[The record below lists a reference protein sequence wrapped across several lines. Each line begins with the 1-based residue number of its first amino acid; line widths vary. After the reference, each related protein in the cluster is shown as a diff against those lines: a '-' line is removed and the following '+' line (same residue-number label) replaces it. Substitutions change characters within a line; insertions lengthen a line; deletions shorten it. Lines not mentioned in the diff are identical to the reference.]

1 MRLSLEQRLL
11 AIDRR
16 GYPAYKDL
24 AGEYTFPG
32 FVLYLDHVQGDPFAS
47 PSLLRARVPQKQ
59 AAFPP
64 ELFSTP
70 VRRVALQDYLTRQFA
85 AAIRRFVK
93 GNRGTGK
100 SGMVGVDVG
109 GQEILDRTSCLVT
122 EQFAEIRFAAG
133 LPAAGR
139 SVLAGEAV
147 AMFYQ
152 EIPKL
157 VQASLYYSTLDRDA
171 VRRHVEVA
179 EDAEALRGQLEAN
192 GLVAFVADG
201 AILPRESGI
210 SPRPMPSAQAVPFAS
225 PPELKVE
232 LSAPNRGR
240 VSGMGIPAGIT
251 VIVGGGYHGKSTLLS
266 ALEMGVYDHIP
277 GDGREYVVS
286 RADAVKIRAED
297 GRRVEKVNISPFISN
312 LPFQKDTTA
321 FSTDNAS
328 GSTSQTA
335 NIVEALEAGSK
346 LLLMDE
352 DSCATNF
359 MIRDEK
365 MQRLVPKAKE
375 PITPYIDQV
384 QNLYRELGVSTIL
397 VMGGSGDY
405 FEVADTVI
413 FMDGYVPRVV
423 TDRAREIAAH
433 DPNPRVPE
441 APEGFGGLVARIPL
455 AESFNPY
462 RGQRVKVRG
471 RGVDAVQFG
480 QESID
485 LDDVEQL
492 VDPSQSEGIANMLL
506 YAVNRGYFDNRSTL
520 AQVLERIYGDVAAR
534 GLDVVAPFGSGRHP
548 GDYALPRPQDAA
560 AAINR
565 LRTLVVRQAPPPGR

>member
-1 MRLSLEQRLL
+1 MKLSLEQRLR

-24 AGEYTFPG
+24 AGEYQFPG
-32 FVLYLDHVQGDPFAS
+32 YTLYLDHVQGDPFAA
-47 PSLLRARVPQKQ
+47 PSLLRVRVAQQQ
-59 AAFPP
+59 AGFPP
-64 ELFSTP
+64 DLYSSH
-70 VRRVALQDYLTRQFA
+70 VRKVALQDYLTRQFH

-100 SGMVGVDVG
+100 SGMVAVDVG
-109 GQEILDRTSCLVT
+109 GQEILERTSCVVN
-122 EQFAEIRFAAG
+122 EQFAEIRFSAG

-139 SVLAGEAV
+139 TVLAAEAH

-157 VQASLYYSTLDRDA
+157 VQSSLYYSSLDREA
-171 VRRHVEVA
+171 VKRHGEVA
-179 EDAEALRGQLEAN
+179 EDAEALRDQLESK

-210 SPRPMPSAQAVPFAS
+210 SPRPMPAERAVKSAS
-225 PPELKVE
+225 PPELRVE
-232 LSAPNRGR
+232 LTAPNRGR
-240 VSGMGIPAGIT
+240 VVGMGIPSGIT

-266 ALEMGVYDHIP
+266 AIEMGVYDHIP

-312 LPFQKDTTA
+312 LPFQKDTIA
-321 FSTDNAS
+321 FSTENAG
-328 GSTSQTA
+328 GSTSQAA
-335 NIVEALEAGSK
+335 NIVEALEAGSR

-365 MQRLVPKAKE
+365 MQKLVPKEKE

-384 QNLYRELGVSTIL
+384 RNVHRELGVSTIL

-413 FMDGYVPRVV
+413 FMDSYVPKIV
-423 TDRAREIAAH
+423 TERAQQIAAA
-433 DPNPRVPE
+433 DPSKRTPE
-441 APEGFGGLVARIPL
+441 ATAGFGKPTPRIPL
-455 AESFNPY
+455 PEGFNPY
-462 RGQRVKVRG
+462 RGQRIKVRG
-471 RGVDAVQFG
+471 RGVEGVQFG
-480 QESID
+480 QENID
-485 LDDVEQL
+485 LDDVEQV
-492 VDPSQSEGIANMLL
+492 VDPSQSEGIANLLL
-506 YAVNRGYFDNRSTL
+506 YAVNRGYFDGRSPL
-520 AQVLERIYGDVAAR
+520 LQVLEKIYADISAR
-534 GLDVVAPFGSGRHP
+534 GLDVIAPYGGGRHP
-548 GDYALPRPQDAA
+548 GDYALPRLQDSA

-565 LRTLVVRQAPPPGR
+565 LRTLVIRRAT

>member
-1 MRLSLEQRLL
+1 MTLSLEQRLR
-11 AIDRR
+11 AIDHR
-16 GYPAYKDL
+16 GYPAYKEL
-24 AGEYTFPG
+24 AGEYGFPG
-32 FVLYLDHVQGDPFAS
+32 YTLYLDHVQGDPFAS
-47 PSLLRARVPQKQ
+47 PSLLRVRVLQKA

-64 ELFSTP
+64 GLFSTP
-70 VRRVALQDYLTRQFA
+70 VRRIALQDYLTRRFA
-85 AAIRRFVK
+85 AAISRFVK

-100 SGMVGVDVG
+100 GGMIGVDVG
-109 GQEILDRTSCLVT
+109 GQEILDRTSCLVSD
-122 EQFAEIRFAAG
+122 QFAEIRFAAG

-157 VQASLYYSTLDRDA
+157 VQASLYYSSLDGSA
-171 VRRHVEVA
+171 VRRHVEAA
-179 EDAEALRGQLEAN
+179 EDAEALRDQLEAK

-210 SPRPMPSAQAVPFAS
+210 SPRPMPASRAVPFAS
-225 PPELKVE
+225 PPELRVE
-232 LSAPNRGR
+232 LSVPNRGR
-240 VSGMGIPAGIT
+240 IAGMGIPSGIT

-297 GRRVEKVNISPFISN
+297 GRRVEKVSISPFISN
-312 LPFQKDTTA
+312 LPFQRDTAA

-328 GSTSQTA
+328 GSTSQAA

-365 MQRLVPKAKE
+365 MQKLVPKAKE

-384 QNLYRELGVSTIL
+384 RNLYRELRVSTIL

-405 FEVADTVI
+405 FEVADAVI
-413 FMDGYVPRVV
+413 FMDSYVPKVV
-423 TDRAREIAAH
+423 TSHAREIAAQ
-433 DPNPRVPE
+433 DPSPRVPE
-441 APEGFGGLVARIPL
+441 APEGFGKLVARIPL

-485 LDDVEQL
+485 LDGVEQL
-492 VDPSQSEGIANMLL
+492 VDRSQSEGIANMLL
-506 YAVNRGYFDNRSTL
+506 YAVNRGYFGQGWTL
-520 AQVLERIYGDVAAR
+520 AQVLERIYADVAAS
-534 GLDVVAPFGSGRHP
+534 GLDVISPFGGNRHP
-548 GDYALPRPQDAA
+548 GDYALPRLQDAA

-565 LRTLVVRQAPPPGR
+565 LRTLVVKQAR

>member
-1 MRLSLEQRLL
+1 VRLSLEQRLR
-11 AIDRR
+11 AIDHR
-16 GYPAYKDL
+16 GYPSYKEL
-24 AGEYTFPG
+24 AGEYSFPG
-32 FVLYLDHVQGDPFAS
+32 YTLYLDHVQGDPFAS
-47 PSLLRARVPQKQ
+47 PSLLRVRVPQEE

-64 ELFSTP
+64 ELFASP
-70 VRRVALQDYLTRQFA
+70 VRRIALQDYLTRQFE

-100 SGMVGVDVG
+100 GGMVAVDSG
-109 GQEILDRTSCLVT
+109 GQEILNRTSCLVSD
-122 EQFAEIRFAAG
+122 EFVEIRFSAG

-139 SVLAGEAV
+139 SVLANEAI

-157 VQASLYYSTLDRDA
+157 VQASLYYASIDGDA

-179 EDAEALRGQLEAN
+179 EDAEALRTQLDAR

-210 SPRPMPSAQAVPFAS
+210 SPRPMPASQALSFES
-225 PPELKVE
+225 PPELSVE
-232 LSAPNRGR
+232 LDAPNRGKIA
-240 VSGMGIPAGIT
+240 GMGIPAGIT

-266 ALEMGVYDHIP
+266 AMEMGVYDHIP

-286 RADAVKIRAED
+286 AAGGVKIRAED
-297 GRRVEKVNISPFISN
+297 GRRVEQVNISPFVSN
-312 LPFQKDTTA
+312 LPYQRDTTA

-328 GSTSQTA
+328 GSTSQA
-335 NIVEALEAGSK
+335 ASIVEALEAGSK

-365 MQRLVPKAKE
+365 MQKLVPKEKE
-375 PITPYIDQV
+375 PITPYVDQV
-384 QNLYRELGVSTIL
+384 RNLYRELGVSTIL

-413 FMDGYVPRVV
+413 FMDSYVPKVV
-423 TDRAREIAAH
+423 TGRAREIAAH
-433 DPNPRVPE
+433 EPSPRVPE
-441 APEGFGGLVARIPL
+441 AVGGFGTIVPRIPM
-455 AESFNPY
+455 AESFNPH

-485 LDDVEQL
+485 LDGVEQL

-506 YAVNRGYFDNRSTL
+506 YAVNRGYFDDRATL
-520 AQVLERIYGDVAAR
+520 AEVLQRIYAEVSAL
-534 GLDVVAPFGSGRHP
+534 GLDVLAPFVSGRHP
-548 GDYALPRPQDAA
+548 GDYALPRLQDTAA
-560 AAINR
+560 AVNR
-565 LRTLVVRQAPPPGR
+565 LRTLVVRQAR